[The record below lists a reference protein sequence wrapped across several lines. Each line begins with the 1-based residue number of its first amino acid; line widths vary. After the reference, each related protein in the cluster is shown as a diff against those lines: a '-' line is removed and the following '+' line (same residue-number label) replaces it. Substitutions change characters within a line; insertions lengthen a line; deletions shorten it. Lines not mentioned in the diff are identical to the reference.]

1 MTLEGPTKLC
11 KAAKR
16 NRTSSEYKLCQSW
29 DHAFGRMRAKAATAK
44 ESMLQKLM
52 KLVKYNWP

>member
-1 MTLEGPTKLC
+1 MTLESPTKLC

-16 NRTSSEYKLCQSW
+16 NRISTEYKLCQSW
-29 DHAFGRMRAKAATAK
+29 DLAFCRMHAKAATAK
-44 ESMLQKLM
+44 ESMLQKLV